1 MGVSN
6 YIKRLVRFVVK
17 GEPIVNTTAV
27 VNPKPPAM
35 RLDNRRVVVTG
46 GGRGLGFSIAA
57 RCVAEGATVLLT
69 GRNRDSLE
77 KAASMLG
84 GAKYLVLDMNDVDT
98 FPSFFSKAEELLGGE
113 VDSLVCNAGISL
125 HEGDFRRVTSDGWDK
140 QFDTNLKG
148 TYFLTQQFVLY
159 RERQKIKNGNV
170 VVITSERAKRPDDI
184 PYGLTKVAC
193 NSFVQAIARK
203 VIAEGIRI
211 NAVAPG
217 VTATDM
223 TGFSQDG
230 NLHHSSQAGGRIFV
244 PEEISEVVC
253 FLLDDCSATIT
264 GEVINCDHGT
274 YITTWQ

>member
-17 GEPIVNTTAV
+17 GEPIVNTTVV

-148 TYFLTQQFVLY
+148 TYFLIQQFVLY
-159 RERQKIKNGNV
+159 RERQIIKNGNV

-230 NLHHSSQAGGRIFV
+230 NLHHPSQAGERIFV

-253 FLLDDCSATIT
+253 FLLDDCSATIA